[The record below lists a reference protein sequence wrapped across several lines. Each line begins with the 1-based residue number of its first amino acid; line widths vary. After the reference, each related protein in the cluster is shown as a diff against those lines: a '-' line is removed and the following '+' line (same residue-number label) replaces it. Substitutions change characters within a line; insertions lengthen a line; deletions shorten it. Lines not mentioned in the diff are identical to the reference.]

1 MTNKTEIYNTL
12 KDTLAQFA
20 PPCVVTDDTDSVYHL
35 YGTKPASI
43 GKSNYDG
50 IYFASAVIRKS
61 YVALHFFPI
70 YTHVDQFEN
79 IGEDL
84 RKCLKGKSCFHIK
97 RINDPLFDQIKKA
110 LDKGIEVYQKEG
122 WL

>member
-1 MTNKTEIYNTL
+1 MPDKNEIFTALKKTLSQY
-12 KDTLAQFA
+12 A
-20 PPCVVTDDTDSVYHL
+20 PPCVVTSDTDFVYHL
-35 YGTKPASI
+35 FGTKPASV
-43 GKSNYDG
+43 GKSSYDG
-50 IYFASAVIRKS
+50 IYFASAVIRKN
-61 YVALHFFPI
+61 YVAFHFFPI

-79 IGEDL
+79 INAEL

-97 RINDPLFDQIKKA
+97 RTDDPLFDQIKQA

>member
-1 MTNKTEIYNTL
+1 MLDKNEIFATL
-12 KDTLAQFA
+12 KGLLSQYA
-20 PPCVVTDDTDSVYHL
+20 PPCVVTGNTDSVYHL
-35 YGTKPASI
+35 YGTKPASV
-43 GKSNYDG
+43 GKSSYDG

-79 IGEDL
+79 ISEDL

-97 RINDPLFDQIKKA
+97 RTDDPLFEQIKKA
-110 LDKGIEVYQKEG
+110 LDKGVAVYQKEG